1 MRRLA
6 LFLSLSLAASCPAIA
21 NSATALLVGGTGQ
34 YATLTD
40 EQMAS
45 AMGGYFADYTRLNV
59 PYPGLPDDFGYS
71 LEVGTDNLYAATY
84 STAGPKTIGGV
95 SEGAPAV
102 IEVLRRLAKD
112 PNPPAPDELDAVIL
126 ATLSPVFYFLTGV
139 TYHDV
144 PETPY
149 DVIVVKAEY
158 DGVADWPDNWLN
170 PLAVINAVMGADQ
183 LHVSSAFYD
192 IKTVPAKYV
201 ISTANSRGGTTT
213 TVLIPTAVLPLLQP
227 LVESGASPGLIDFF
241 DAVLR
246 PIIDSA
252 YRRFWIGTYSARSVA
267 VDAAAAEPLVAVV
280 EPNSSAVLEPE
291 ELGAAP
297 DRSSSGTNDHR
308 SDPTAMEGDVES
320 RIDEQSEGSWP
331 SPAPRDVEDPGEE
344 SASGDAV
351 ASFAAEQQEAAE
363 RTEGDESQ
371 PSAAAQERGEDQA
384 AASPPESDDV
394 ASSAESSSGVD
405 ARSNDDSAT

>member
-6 LFLSLSLAASCPAIA
+6 LLLSLSLAASCPAIA

-45 AMGGYFADYTRLNV
+45 AMGGHFADYTRVNV
-59 PYPGLPDDFGYS
+59 PYPGLPDDFSYS

-84 STAGPKTIGGV
+84 ATAGPKTIGGV
-95 SEGAPAV
+95 SEGAPVV

-112 PNPPAPDELDAVIL
+112 PNPPSPDELDAVIL

-170 PLAVINAVMGADQ
+170 PLAVINAVMGAEQ

-201 ISTANSRGGTTT
+201 ISTANSRGGVTT

-227 LVESGASPGLIDFF
+227 LVESGAPQGLIDFF

-252 YRRFWIGTYSARSVA
+252 YRRFWIGTYAASSVA
-267 VDAAAAEPLVAVV
+267 VNAAAAEPRVAVV

-291 ELGAAP
+291 APGAAP
-297 DRSSSGTNDHR
+297 DRSLPETNDHR
-308 SDPTAMEGDVES
+308 SDPTALEGDVES
-320 RIDEQSEGSWP
+320 AIDEQSEGSWP
-331 SPAPRDVEDPGEE
+331 SPAPRDLEDPGEE
-344 SASGDAV
+344 SASDDAV
-351 ASFAAEQQEAAE
+351 ASFATGQPEAAE
-363 RTEGDESQ
+363 LTETDESQ
-371 PSAAAQERGEDQA
+371 LSDAVQESGEDQA
-384 AASPPESDDV
+384 AVSPPESDDV

-405 ARSNDDSAT
+405 TRSNDDSAT